1 MAAHTNVVS
10 IHPYFRPHE
19 GQREAFLALLPEFV
33 ERTRSEPACL
43 YYDFT
48 IGEELIHCREAY
60 IGAAGA
66 AKHLENVGDLLER
79 AAQLAELQQLEIHGP
94 AEELDQLRPG
104 LADLNPDWFVFHC
117 GLEKVG
123 SLLI

>member
-1 MAAHTNVVS
+1 MPQHKNIVS

-19 GQREAFLALLPEFV
+19 GKSEAFLALLPHFI
-33 ERTRSEPACL
+33 ERTATESACL

-48 IGEELIHCREAY
+48 MGDELIHCREAY

-66 AKHLENVGDLLER
+66 AAHLANVGDLLET
-79 AAQLAELQQLEIHGP
+79 AAGLADLEQLEIHGP
-94 AEELDQLRPG
+94 AEELDQLREG
-104 LADLNPDWFVFHC
+104 LEALNPAWFVHQG

-123 SLLI
+123 L